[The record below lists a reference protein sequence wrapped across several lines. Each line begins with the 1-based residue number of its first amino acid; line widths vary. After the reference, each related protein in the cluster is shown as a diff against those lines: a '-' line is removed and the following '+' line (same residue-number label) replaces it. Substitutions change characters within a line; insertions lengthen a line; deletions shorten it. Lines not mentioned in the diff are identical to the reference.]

1 MERARRLTQFWNWL
15 PAFRVVAETE
25 HLPTAAQQLGITA
38 SALSR
43 TIKLL
48 EEELGVGLFHR
59 VGRRLALSDAGEE
72 FLSAVRDAMRRV
84 DDGLSLVEPG
94 ELSGRLRLA
103 SRSTHGWVVIPA
115 VAAIAREH
123 PRVMPVLRTMSDALM
138 GPALRR
144 GEIDVG
150 VADHPMSHR
159 DLCVDKLAEV
169 TYGVYCGRGHPL
181 HGVAT
186 LAPRALE
193 RHPFI
198 GPPEGVTDQWPAEL
212 DRQVMARVDLFFTGV
227 ALAESGAYLALLPD
241 PVARG
246 QEHLWRLPFDLDVRT
261 SLYVVYRRPVGQHA
275 LTRLAIE
282 QLGAAAS

>member
-25 HLPTAAQQLGITA
+25 HLPTAATQLGITA

-48 EEELGVGLFHR
+48 EAELGVALFHR

-84 DDGLSLVEPG
+84 DDGLAVVEPG

-103 SRSTHGWVVIPA
+103 SRSTHSWLVIPA

-123 PRVMPVLRTMSDALM
+123 PRVTPVLRTMSDSLV

-144 GEIDVG
+144 GEIDVALTDRP
-150 VADHPMSHR
+150 VSHR
-159 DLCVDKLAEV
+159 DLAVDELAEV
-169 TYGVYCGRGHPL
+169 TYGVYCGRGHAL
-181 HGVAT
+181 YGVET
-186 LAPRALE
+186 LEPRALGT
-193 RHPFI
+193 HPFI
-198 GPPEGVTDQWPAEL
+198 GPPEGVNDQWPPEL
-212 DRQVMARVDLFFTGV
+212 ERRVMARVDLFYTGV
-227 ALAESGAYLALLPD
+227 ALAETGAYLALLPD
-241 PVARG
+241 PVARTDG
-246 QEHLWRLPFDLDVRT
+246 RLWRLPYDLGVRR
-261 SLYVVYRRPVGQHA
+261 SLYVAYRRPVGRHA

-282 QLGAAAS
+282 VLRAASS